1 MGKKCIPGLI
11 CVENM
16 TLFVMVVILIV
27 VLYMYYLNFVKPNS
41 HTTVV
46 QIQQPPYSHPPQ
58 FIGTPIDDPYYPP
71 VADVRG
77 PVPLIG
83 RRAIPVNIPTQG
95 YSLEYSQIG
104 ILTRMNG
111 IHRDGNIGE
120 MILPLMGRQIMTG
133 RDKWQYYTMSTTGNM
148 NTKLPIRI
156 NGKSCTSDIG
166 CDSVSSG
173 DIIYV
178 EGFND
183 TFRATVY
190 DNAGIS
196 YIPF

>member
-27 VLYMYYLNFVKPNS
+27 VLYMYYLNFVKPTS

-46 QIQQPPYSHPPQ
+46 QIQQPPQ
-58 FIGTPIDDPYYPP
+58 LIGTPIDDPYYPP

-83 RRAIPVNIPTQG
+83 RRRRAIPVNIPTQG

-196 YIPF
+196 YIPVF